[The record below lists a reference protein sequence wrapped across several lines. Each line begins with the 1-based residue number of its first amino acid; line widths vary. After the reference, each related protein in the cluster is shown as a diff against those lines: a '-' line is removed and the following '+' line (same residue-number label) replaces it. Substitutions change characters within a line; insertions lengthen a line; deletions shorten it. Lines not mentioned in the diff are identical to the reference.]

1 MFFVSKANCPCVHV
15 PGLNRP
21 TFSFQGCC
29 LVTSSMGQV
38 ISYRDQSNFFFA
50 GSYGGKKTQDRKGRE
65 ETESL
70 DSTGEQR
77 GPRFS
82 TFPSSHFV
90 WELCSKRSLL
100 VPVVCENH

>member
-1 MFFVSKANCPCVHV
+1 MFFVSKANCPCVDV
-15 PGLNRP
+15 SGSNRS

-38 ISYRDQSNFFFA
+38 ISYRDQSTFFA
-50 GSYGGKKTQDRKGRE
+50 GRYGGKKAQDRKGRE
-65 ETESL
+65 ERESL
-70 DSTGEQR
+70 DRTGEQR
-77 GPRFS
+77 GPQFS

-90 WELCSKRSLL
+90 WELCSKSSLL